1 MPGSWNLAQRV
12 AVIFIPPPFFFAG
25 LTSDPNDIAPCRDF
39 YDFHE
44 GARAHAAVCGRRLWP
59 TPYSG
64 TATPLS
70 LPFSRSDP
78 CACVCIRDGEEEG
91 LEGWFL
97 TTIGIFC
104 SPIVLPTSLVWGSSP
119 SFISRNLPR
128 FPEPPR
134 LSSNHGSVLDAS
146 GACSWSLLPLL
157 VPFLTDRDH
166 SAAQFCD
173 DQRFRQRTF
182 PSKSVCGSACHRT
195 YTCANVWLS
204 RSWLMPPN
212 SIARAICGYRRMPL
226 SDASNWRSAFICV
239 FAFAHKPLDL
249 GR

>member
-1 MPGSWNLAQRV
+1 MPGSWSLAQRA
-12 AVIFIPPPFFFAG
+12 AVIFIPPPPFFFAG

-134 LSSNHGSVLDAS
+134 LSSNHESVLDAS
-146 GACSWSLLPLL
+146 GACSCPSF
-157 VPFLTDRDH
+157 PF
-166 SAAQFCD
+166 
-173 DQRFRQRTF
+173 
-182 PSKSVCGSACHRT
+182 
-195 YTCANVWLS
+195 
-204 RSWLMPPN
+204 
-212 SIARAICGYRRMPL
+212 
-226 SDASNWRSAFICV
+226 
-239 FAFAHKPLDL
+239 
-249 GR
+249 